1 MFEDY
6 DKRYY
11 RLIDRSG
18 PLDREIRWESFSD
31 YDPYQSFRE
40 VFFGNR
46 IGRQCYFDSMLH
58 FDFVTLLPALL
69 QVEDRMNM
77 AHGIESRTPFLDH
90 PLVEFAATIPANV
103 KFKDG
108 ELKRLPKQVFRDLL
122 PASILDRPDKM
133 GFPVP
138 LVDWLKGELKPLV
151 RERLASPSHASREF
165 LNHKEIVKALADE
178 KEFGRK
184 IWGFLC
190 LESFCR
196 QFIDGHAAFDHC
208 DDAKAPAAA

>member
-1 MFEDY
+1 
-6 DKRYY
+6 
-11 RLIDRSG
+11 
-18 PLDREIRWESFSD
+18 
-31 YDPYQSFRE
+31 
-40 VFFGNR
+40 
-46 IGRQCYFDSMLH
+46 MLH

-69 QVEDRMNM
+69 QVEDRMSM

-108 ELKRLPKQVFRDLL
+108 ELKRLPKVFSNLL
-122 PASILDRPDKM
+122 PASILNRPDKM

-138 LVDWLKGELKPLV
+138 LVDWLKGELKPMVQEMLS
-151 RERLASPSHASREF
+151 SPSAAGQEF
-165 LNHKEIVKALADE
+165 LNHAEIVKALADE
-178 KEFGRK
+178 KQFGRK

-196 QFIDGHAAFDHC
+196 QFIDGHVAFESASDAAFQIEHGSPR
-208 DDAKAPAAA
+208 PAAAWAAGQEKLGILPPIKEPPCPRLPS